1 MIEKIENIGGF
12 KLVSNFILVKPD
24 PAYNI
29 VAIDGPEGKKIEL
42 TIISDSEREACHY
55 SISGTVIKRPDEIFY
70 FNKYSD
76 EAGSMEQR
84 MYASSIKASA
94 GVKCDHPYQEGDKI
108 YYNYNVQ
115 LQCEE
120 ENRLIETE
128 EYGIVMLIPVD
139 SIFGYVNNGEIIPVN
154 GYVFFTREQQESEY
168 LSESGLT
175 IIREVKAYE
184 KNFATV
190 VSSSTPPMGYLDGG
204 TIGPDTYEKG
214 DKIIVDKRFGYKM
227 AYDLHADELK
237 SVEVAFLKHI
247 IAKLEEV
254 A

>member
-1 MIEKIENIGGF
+1 MVELVNLKTF
-12 KLVSNFILVKPD
+12 KLISNYILVKPE
-24 PAYNI
+24 ANFNV

-42 TIISDSEREACHY
+42 TIISDGEREACHY

-84 MYASSIKASA
+84 QFASSIKASA

-120 ENRLIETE
+120 ENRLVETE
-128 EYGIVMLIPVD
+128 EYGICMLIQVD
-139 SIFGYVNNGEIIPVN
+139 SIFGVANGDEIIPIN

-175 IIREVKAYE
+175 IIREVKGYE

-190 VSSSTPPMGYLDGG
+190 VSASTPPMGYLDGG

-227 AYDLHADELK
+227 AYDLHADKLK
-237 SVEVAFLKHI
+237 SVEVCFHKQI
-247 IAKLEEV
+247 VAKLEL

>member
-1 MIEKIENIGGF
+1 MIEQVDLSKF
-12 KLVSNFILVKPD
+12 KLTSNYILVKPD

-70 FNKYSD
+70 FNKHSD

-84 MYASSIKASA
+84 QFASQIKASA

-128 EYGIVMLIPVD
+128 EYGILMLIPVD
-139 SIFGYVNNGEIIPVN
+139 AIFAVVKDDEIIPVN
-154 GYVFFTREQQESEY
+154 GYVFFTRDQEQPEY
-168 LSESGLT
+168 ITDSGLT
-175 IIREVKAYE
+175 VIQEVKGYE
-184 KNFATV
+184 RNFATV
-190 VSSSTPPMGYLDGG
+190 VSASTPPTGYLDGG
-204 TIGPDTYEKG
+204 TMGPDTYEKG

-227 AYDLHADELK
+227 AYDLHADQLK
-237 SVEVAFLKHI
+237 SVETAFHKHI

-254 A
+254 V

>member
-1 MIEKIENIGGF
+1 MVEQIELSTF
-12 KLVSNFILVKPD
+12 KLTSNFILCRPD

-42 TIISDSEREACHY
+42 TIISDGEREACHY
-55 SISGTVIKRPDEIFY
+55 SISGTVIKRPDDIFY

-76 EAGSMEQR
+76 ESGAMEHR
-84 MYASSIKASA
+84 MYASQIKASA

-120 ENRLIETE
+120 ENRLVETE
-128 EYGIVMLIPVD
+128 EHGICMLIPVD
-139 SIFGYVNNGEIIPVN
+139 SIFAVVKDDEIIPVN
-154 GYVFFTREQQESEY
+154 GYVFFTRDQQESEY
-168 LSESGLT
+168 LSDSGLT
-175 IIREVKAYE
+175 IIREVKGYE

-190 VSSSTPPMGYLDGG
+190 VAASSPPMGYLDGG

-227 AYDLHADELK
+227 AYDIHADELK
-237 SVEVAFLKHI
+237 SVEVCFYKHI
-247 IAKLEEV
+247 VAKLEEV
-254 A
+254 